1 MQCIKCKKPIPDGAA
16 FCPSCGAKQAPSE
29 RTQKTKSR
37 GNGQGS
43 VYKRDKGW
51 QAAYTY
57 GWKDGKALRITK
69 SGFKTKTE
77 ALAYIPILMED
88 AKGNRAKTKPV
99 SFKQLYDD
107 FIPYYTPRIGATT
120 LKTMKS
126 AANWFTDIYSV
137 LITELTIDDLQDC
150 LDSCP
155 RGKSTRENMKYL
167 ATQMYKYAEARL
179 MISKNI
185 AAFLYCDGVEAT
197 RPAFTATEIQKI
209 KNAIGAE
216 YGADYVYCL
225 IYTGF
230 RPNEMLNLTRFNYN
244 PEERILTGGFKTEAG
259 TNRPVPVSP
268 KILPIIERL
277 YAKADPWLFT
287 DQNGHKLNDATFRL
301 NIFYPLLAK
310 LGIQPI
316 PDQDHPARL
325 VPYSCRH
332 TFANFLKS
340 ATGPDKDKAALM
352 GHTDIGMTKKYQSAD
367 LDTLRSII
375 QSI

>member
-16 FCPSCGAKQAPSE
+16 FCPTCGTKQAGQ
-29 RTQKTKSR
+29 TTKRAPKRR
-37 GNGQGS
+37 GNGQGT
-43 VYKRDKGW
+43 VYKRGKNW
-51 QAAYTY
+51 QAEYTY
-57 GWKDGKALRITK
+57 GWKDGLRLSITK
-69 SGFKTKTE
+69 SGFHTKTE
-77 ALAYIPILMED
+77 ALAYLPILIEES
-88 AKGNRAKTKPV
+88 KGNRAKTKPV

-107 FIPYYTPRIGATT
+107 FIPYYTPRISLQTI
-120 LKTMKS
+120 KTMKS
-126 AANWFTDIYSV
+126 AANWFSDIFPV

-150 LDSCP
+150 VDSCP
-155 RGKSTRENMKYL
+155 RGKRTRENMKYL

-179 MISKNI
+179 MVGKNI
-185 AAFLYCDGVEAT
+185 AEFIYCDGSEST
-197 RPAFTATEIQKI
+197 RPPLSLIEVEKI
-209 KNAIGAE
+209 KNAVGAE

-268 KILPIIERL
+268 KILSIIERL

-287 DQNGHKLNDATFRL
+287 DPNGRKLNDATFRQ

-332 TFANFLKS
+332 TFANFLKT

-352 GHTDIGMTKKYQSAD
+352 GHTDIGMTKRYQSAD

-375 QSI
+375 DAL

>member
-1 MQCIKCKKPIPDGAA
+1 MQCIKCKKPVPDGAA
-16 FCPSCGAKQAPSE
+16 FCPTCGAKQAPSE

-43 VYKRDKGW
+43 AYKRGKKW
-51 QAAYTY
+51 QAAFTY

-69 SGFKTKTE
+69 SGFDTKTE
-77 ALAYIPILMED
+77 ALAHIPVLENE
-88 AKGNRAKTKPV
+88 AKGNRGRTKPV

-126 AANWFTDIYSV
+126 AANWFSDIYSV

-179 MISKNI
+179 MVSKNI

-197 RPAFTATEIQKI
+197 RPAFTAAEIGKI
-209 KNAIGAE
+209 KDAIGAE

-287 DQNGHKLNDATFRL
+287 DQNGHKLNDATFRQ

-332 TFANFLKS
+332 TFANFLKT

>member
-16 FCPSCGAKQAPSE
+16 FCPTCGAKQAPSE
-29 RTQKTKSR
+29 RTQKTKAR

-43 VYKRDKGW
+43 VYKRGKSW
-51 QAAYTY
+51 QAEYTC
-57 GWKDGKALRITK
+57 GWKDGIRIKIRK

-77 ALAYIPILMED
+77 ALAYIPILAEE

-107 FIPYYTPRIGATT
+107 FIPYYTPRVGATT

-126 AANWFTDIYSV
+126 AANWFSDIYSV

-179 MISKNI
+179 MVSKNI

-197 RPAFTATEIQKI
+197 RPAFTAAEIDKI
-209 KNAIGAE
+209 KNAIGSE

-244 PEERILTGGFKTEAG
+244 PESRILTGGFKTEAG

-287 DQNGHKLNDATFRL
+287 DQNGNKLNDATFRL

-332 TFANFLKS
+332 TFANFLKT

-367 LDTLRSII
+367 LDTLRDIIHSI
-375 QSI
+375 

>member
-1 MQCIKCKKPIPDGAA
+1 MHCIKCKKPIPDGAA
-16 FCPSCGAKQAPSE
+16 FCPTCGAKQAGQTSKHAPK
-29 RTQKTKSR
+29 RR
-37 GNGQGS
+37 GNGQGT
-43 VYKRDKGW
+43 VYKRGKNW
-51 QAAYTY
+51 QAEYTY
-57 GWKDGKALRITK
+57 GWKDGLRLSITK
-69 SGFKTKTE
+69 SGFHTKTE
-77 ALAYIPILMED
+77 ALAYLPILIEES
-88 AKGNRAKTKPV
+88 KGNRAKTKPV

-126 AANWFTDIYSV
+126 AANWFSDIYSV

-179 MISKNI
+179 MVSKNI

-197 RPAFTATEIQKI
+197 RPAFTAAEIGKI
-209 KNAIGAE
+209 KDAIGAE

-287 DQNGHKLNDATFRL
+287 DPNGQKLNDATFRQ

-332 TFANFLKS
+332 TFANFLKT

-352 GHTDIGMTKKYQSAD
+352 GHTDIGMTKRYQSAD

-375 QSI
+375 DAL

>member
-16 FCPSCGAKQAPSE
+16 FCPTCGVKQAGQ
-29 RTQKTKSR
+29 TTKRAPKRR
-37 GNGQGS
+37 GNGQGT
-43 VYKRDKGW
+43 VYKRGKNW
-51 QAAYTY
+51 RAEYTY
-57 GWKDGKALRITK
+57 GWKDGIRLCITK

-77 ALAYIPILMED
+77 ALAYLPILIEESN
-88 AKGNRAKTKPV
+88 GNRAKTKPV

-120 LKTMKS
+120 LKTLKS
-126 AANWFTDIYSV
+126 AANWFSDIYSV

-179 MISKNI
+179 MVSKNI

-197 RPAFTATEIQKI
+197 RPAFTAAEIGKI
-209 KNAIGAE
+209 KDAIGAE

-287 DQNGHKLNDATFRL
+287 DQNGQKLNDATFRQ

-332 TFANFLKS
+332 TFANFLKT

-367 LDTLRSII
+367 LETLRSIVDAL
-375 QSI
+375 